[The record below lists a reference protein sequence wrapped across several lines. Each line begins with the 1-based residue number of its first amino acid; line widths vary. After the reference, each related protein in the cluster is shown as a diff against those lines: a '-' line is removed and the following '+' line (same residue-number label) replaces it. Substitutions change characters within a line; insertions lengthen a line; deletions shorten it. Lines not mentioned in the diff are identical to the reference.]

1 MHESRSTRIT
11 RLFFPERT
19 LICKQP
25 LGPDAQRQLRHE
37 VEMLERLRGVD
48 GVAQLV
54 HAPPD
59 PRSIVLEDAGASS
72 LRESATPLASDELI
86 ELAICLVRAV
96 SGMHRRGVMHGDITP
111 ANVVVSGDGALC
123 LVDFALATS
132 LADIRPDFTH
142 HTKIAGTLAYLAPE
156 RTGRTGRVVDQR
168 ADLYALGATLFELA
182 TGEPP
187 FGTDDPLRL
196 THDHLARVP
205 VAPHEL
211 NPAVPATLS
220 AIILHLLEKEPD
232 NRYQSADGLI
242 YDLQRLQDAPPGP
255 GAAPPPVGRH
265 DLPARLLPPSR
276 LVGRDNEMTSLRAA
290 FDGALAGECR
300 AVLIGGVP
308 GVGKTALVDELRAV
322 VTRSDGWFVAG
333 KSDMY
338 RRDLEFDAIN
348 QALRAVGRLLL
359 AEPEDQLAQF
369 RQRISVAVGA
379 NAGLLTAILPEFAS
393 LLAVPPDPGNPL
405 TAQMRAQHAEMEVLR
420 AVASRS
426 RPLVVFLDDLQWAG
440 HSSLG
445 FVDLVLSEEHLEGLL
460 LVGAYRDDDGDGSH
474 SLAPMVARWRQHP
487 RIQRVS
493 LENLPESGAL
503 GMVAEMLHI
512 DRSGAA
518 ALAELAEP
526 LTRGNPYEIVELL
539 NALRRDGVLTA
550 TADGWRWDAP
560 AVRALMGHSELVGL
574 LAARVAAMPA
584 STQAIVE
591 AMACLGGRAEL
602 GLLQTATA
610 EPLSVLEQVLAPALE
625 DGLLVM
631 ESGLREAV
639 QFRHD
644 RTREVVLGG
653 LRPRRRRTLQLAMAR
668 RLAEVPELFA
678 VAAEQYLPVIDVVD
692 HAAERGGVVAL
703 LRRAADQ
710 AALTGDYSL
719 RDSLLAAAL
728 RLIDPS
734 ESATLVEVHTG
745 RHAALYSLGR
755 FDEADEEY
763 RVIEEICT
771 TATQRADATVVQL
784 LSLTQRGRLMDA
796 VGFGLESLAELGITV
811 PGIDRLATELDNQFD
826 HLYRWLDHT
835 AGQDDLARP
844 PITDPTLIAATRLM
858 NAILPCLFVGDH
870 AKNVWLSLEALR
882 VWVDYGPGPTLVGP
896 ASTAAFATVTQRGDF
911 AAAYRAVRRILTFG
925 EARGYEPDTS
935 HARFLF
941 SVLCSWFEPVEHC
954 VQAGQMARD
963 GLIAGGDLTYAG
975 YAWQSVVAGLLDCAP
990 SLDTFVAEV
999 DAGLAFARRIGAE
1012 STIECLES
1020 YRWLAGVLSGENPA
1034 TATVAVEHYAGNPQT
1049 LFFAH
1054 ITRAVGA
1061 AISADPVGLA
1071 RHTGAAMPLL
1081 ATVIGHYVGAVAHV
1095 LHALAVAGQA
1105 RETDGEERDALL
1117 SELDEVTRWLAARAA
1132 DSPTNFL
1139 HLLRLVEAE
1148 GAWAVG
1154 DFRAAV
1160 LAFDAAR
1167 REAGRRQRPW
1177 HRALIAER
1185 EARLYLAH
1193 GVEHTGYEL
1202 LAEARQHYLA
1212 WGATAKVDQLDWAY
1226 PVLRPTTASSTD
1238 HLDDQLAERA
1248 HRRSKVTTGMID
1260 MLGIVSASQALSSET
1275 DIDGLQARVAETL
1288 RAMTGATGVRLLL
1301 WSDDQ
1306 RDWLPPAPGD
1316 ADAVAVDGTD
1326 PERARPM
1333 SVLRYVQR
1341 TCEPLVVDDALRDD
1355 RFARDPYFAA
1365 ISCCSVLAVPIVS
1378 RGALQAVLV
1387 LENRLMRGSFTAE
1400 RLDAVKLIAGQ
1411 LTVSVDNAQ
1420 LYAEYRHIADDQAAL
1435 RRVAT
1440 LVARGAEPSEV
1451 FGAVTDEAR
1460 RCLRM
1465 KTAGLWR
1472 CEANGE
1478 ITLLA
1483 AAADPELL
1491 AKWPAGT
1498 RTPVEGDNLASAVL
1512 STGQPA
1518 RMDDYENATGPIAAR
1533 VRELGVRGAVGVPI
1547 IVDGRVWGLL
1557 VVGSIRPGPMPV
1569 GTETRMSDFAE
1580 LVGTAIANAATRH
1593 ELQASRDSLSVLA
1606 TQQAALRRA
1615 ATLVARGVSPS
1626 VVFSAVA
1633 EEMARCLKVEN
1644 AEVHR
1649 YQDGGA
1655 GSVVVASYAESGMP
1669 HIPLGEHR
1677 TLEGENV
1684 SEKVWRR
1691 GCPARMDSY
1700 EHAPGS
1706 NAARMRELGIRSRV
1720 GVPIM
1725 VDQRVWGMAVVGSS
1739 RPEPLPADTE
1749 VRVAEFAE
1757 LLATAITAAA
1767 TRVELIKSRG
1777 RIVAA
1782 GDETRRRLERNL
1794 HDGAQ
1799 QRAVSLGLQLR
1810 LAEQRVPPELSEL
1823 TEHLSQIGSAV
1834 AELSEELREISHGLH
1849 PAALARA
1856 GLGPAIKALARRS
1869 TLPVTL
1875 DAAVPRRLPETV
1887 EVAAYYV
1894 VAEALTNVA
1903 KYAQASEVI
1912 VTVTEDAEVLNL
1924 QVRDNGIGGADF
1936 GNGSGL
1942 IGLKDRVEALG
1953 GQLAMSSPVGD
1964 GTSLTAT
1971 IPLHQPG

>member
-1 MHESRSTRIT
+1 MSQGAIIPNRGPPVRTQVVHESRRTRIT

-19 LICKQP
+19 LICKEP
-25 LGPDAQRQLRHE
+25 LGPDAQRRLRHE
-37 VEMLERLRGVD
+37 VEMLQRLRGVD
-48 GVAQLV
+48 GVAHLV
-54 HAPPD
+54 PAPPD
-59 PRSIVLEDAGASS
+59 AGSIVLEDAGASS

-86 ELAICLVRAV
+86 ELAVCLAQAV

-111 ANVVVSGDGALC
+111 ANIVVSGEGAPC

-132 LADIRPDFTH
+132 LAEIRPDFTH
-142 HTKIAGTLAYLAPE
+142 HTEIVGTLAYLAPE

-187 FGTDDPLRL
+187 FGSEDPLRL

-211 NPAVPATLS
+211 NATVPAALS

-242 YDLQRLQDAPPGP
+242 YDLQRLQDAPLGP
-255 GAAPPPVGRH
+255 GAAPPPVGWH

-290 FDGALAGECR
+290 FDGALAGDCR

-308 GVGKTALVDELRAV
+308 GVGKTALVDQLRAV

-348 QALRAVGRLLL
+348 QALRALGRLLL

-369 RQRISVAVGA
+369 RQRISLTAGA
-379 NAGLLTAILPEFAS
+379 NAGLLTAILPEFAA

-405 TAQMRAQHAEMEVLR
+405 TAQMRAQRAEMEVLR

-440 HSSLG
+440 RTSLG
-445 FVDLVLSEEHLEGLL
+445 FVDLVSSEEHLEGLL
-460 LVGAYRDDDGDGSH
+460 LVGAYRDDEVETSH
-474 SLAPMVARWRQHP
+474 PLAPMVARWRQHP
-487 RIQRVS
+487 RIQSVW
-493 LENLPESGAL
+493 LDNLPGSGSVT
-503 GMVAEMLHI
+503 MVAEMLHI

-518 ALAELAEP
+518 ALAELIEP
-526 LTRGNPYEIVELL
+526 LSRGNPYEIVELL
-539 NALRRDGVLTA
+539 NALRRDDILTA
-550 TADGWRWDAP
+550 TADGWRWDAA
-560 AVRALMGHSELVGL
+560 AVRAHLGQSELAGL

-584 STQAIVE
+584 SSQAIVE
-591 AMACLGGRAEL
+591 AMACLGGRVEL
-602 GLLQTATA
+602 GMLQTATA
-610 EPLSVLEQVLAPALE
+610 EPLSVVEQMLAPALE
-625 DGLLVM
+625 DGLLVI
-631 ESGLREAV
+631 EPGFHEAV

-653 LRPRRRRTLQLAMAR
+653 LQPQQRGTLQLAMAR

-692 HAAERGGVVAL
+692 DAAERGCVVAL

-719 RDSLLAAAL
+719 LDSLLAAAL
-728 RLIDPS
+728 GLIDPS
-734 ESATLVEVHTG
+734 ETATLVEVHTG

-763 RVIEEICT
+763 RVIEELCT

-796 VGFGLESLAELGITV
+796 VGFGLESLAELGIIV
-811 PGIDRLATELDNQFD
+811 PGVDRLATELDNQFD
-826 HLYRWLDHT
+826 HLYRWLDRT
-835 AGQDDLARP
+835 DVKDDLARP

-882 VWVDYGPGPTLVGP
+882 VWLEDGPGPTLVGP
-896 ASTAAFATVTQRGDF
+896 ASTAAIATVTQRGDY

-954 VQAGQMARD
+954 VQAGQLARD

-975 YAWQSVVAGLLDCAP
+975 YAWQSIVAGLLDCAP

-1012 STIECLES
+1012 STIECLDS
-1020 YRWLAGVLSGENPA
+1020 YRWLAGALSGENPA
-1034 TATVAVEHYAGNPQT
+1034 TVAVERYAGNPQT

-1071 RHTGAAMPLL
+1071 RHTAAAMPLL
-1081 ATVIGHYVGAVAHV
+1081 TTVIGHYVGAVAHV

-1117 SELDEVTRWLAARAA
+1117 RELDEVTRWLAARAA
-1132 DSPTNFL
+1132 DAPTNFL

-1148 GAWAVG
+1148 RAWAVS

-1167 REAGRRQRPW
+1167 REAGRHQRPW

-1226 PVLRPTTASSTD
+1226 PVLQITADASAD
-1238 HLDDQLAERA
+1238 HGDDQLAERA
-1248 HRRSKVTTGMID
+1248 HRRSAVTTGMID

-1275 DIDGLQARVAETL
+1275 DIDGLQARVAEVL
-1288 RAMTGATGVRLLL
+1288 SAMTGATGVHLLL

-1316 ADAVAVDGTD
+1316 ADAVAVDGLD
-1326 PERARPM
+1326 PERALPM

-1341 TCEPLVVDDALRDD
+1341 TREPLVVDDARHDD
-1355 RFARDPYFAA
+1355 RFARDPYFAD

-1387 LENRLMRGSFTAE
+1387 LENCLMRGSFTAE

-1411 LTVSVDNAQ
+1411 LAVSVDNAQ
-1420 LYAEYRHIADDQAAL
+1420 LYTEFRQIADDQAAL

-1440 LVARGAEPSEV
+1440 LVARGASPSEV
-1451 FGAVTDEAR
+1451 FAVVTEELA
-1460 RCLRM
+1460 RCLHVFN
-1465 KTAGLWR
+1465 AGLLR
-1472 CEANGE
+1472 FEPDGTGLVVAVQYVPGVKNMPVTGE
-1478 ITLLA
+1478 RIPLA
-1483 AAADPELL
+1483 GDDVGALVL
-1491 AKWPAGT
+1491 
-1498 RTPVEGDNLASAVL
+1498 RTG
-1512 STGQPA
+1512 
-1518 RMDDYENATGPIAAR
+1518 RAAR
-1533 VRELGVRGAVGVPI
+1533 IDNHDNVSGPEAARIREDRIGSIVGVPV
-1547 IVDGRVWGLL
+1547 IVDGRLWGAAI
-1557 VVGSIRPGPMPV
+1557 VGSMLREPLAV
-1569 GTETRMSDFAE
+1569 DTEARIGDFAD
-1580 LVGTAIANAATRH
+1580 LVATAIANAATR
-1593 ELQASRDSLSVLA
+1593 D
-1606 TQQAALRRA
+1606 
-1615 ATLVARGVSPS
+1615 
-1626 VVFSAVA
+1626 
-1633 EEMARCLKVEN
+1633 
-1644 AEVHR
+1644 
-1649 YQDGGA
+1649 
-1655 GSVVVASYAESGMP
+1655 
-1669 HIPLGEHR
+1669 
-1677 TLEGENV
+1677 
-1684 SEKVWRR
+1684 
-1691 GCPARMDSY
+1691 
-1700 EHAPGS
+1700 
-1706 NAARMRELGIRSRV
+1706 
-1720 GVPIM
+1720 
-1725 VDQRVWGMAVVGSS
+1725 
-1739 RPEPLPADTE
+1739 
-1749 VRVAEFAE
+1749 
-1757 LLATAITAAA
+1757 
-1767 TRVELIKSRG
+1767 ELIKSRG

-1823 TEHLSQIGSAV
+1823 TQQLSEIGSAV

-1875 DAAVPRRLPETV
+1875 DATVPRRLPESV

-1894 VAEALTNVA
+1894 AAEALTNAA
-1903 KYAQASEVI
+1903 KHAQASEVI
-1912 VTVTEDAEVLNL
+1912 VTVTDDAEVLNL
-1924 QVRDNGIGGADF
+1924 QVRDNGVGGADF

-1971 IPLHQPG
+1971 IPLHQAG